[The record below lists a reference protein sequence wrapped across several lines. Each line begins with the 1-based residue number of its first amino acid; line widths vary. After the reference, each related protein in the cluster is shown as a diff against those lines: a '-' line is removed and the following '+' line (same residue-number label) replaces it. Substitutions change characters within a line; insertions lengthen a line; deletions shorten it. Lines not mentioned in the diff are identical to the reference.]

1 MTRRSKPN
9 AERPIHRSRGRSRTH
24 RVVYVAVEGEIT
36 EVDYLTYVNKELI
49 DDNEI
54 TLHVIARSNGL
65 KPTETVTK
73 VLDVDDPN
81 GELWVMFD
89 RDEHAGIPQAFS
101 QGRKKDVEVVF
112 SHPSFDLWLLLHFQS
127 FSGSQNGSSKIVH
140 EKLRQYP
147 GYETFG
153 KQGDDKGVKG
163 SRVDSIRGKGLT
175 AVRNARKLT
184 KDCAFDGCS
193 EAGGHADRCDPL
205 RRDPSTDV
213 WRLLASLKIIDI

>member
-9 AERPIHRSRGRSRTH
+9 ADRPIHRSPGRSRDH

-36 EVDYLTYVNKELI
+36 EVDYLAYVNKELI
-49 DDNEI
+49 DDGQI
-54 TLHVIARSNGL
+54 TLHVIARANGL
-65 KPTETVTK
+65 KPMETVTK
-73 VLDVDDPN
+73 VLDDPDP
-81 GELWVMFD
+81 GDELWVMFD
-89 RDEHAGIPQAFS
+89 RDEHTGIPQAFS
-101 QGRKKDVEVVF
+101 SGRKNDVDVAF
-112 SHPSFDLWLLLHFQS
+112 SHPSFDLWLLLHFQA

-153 KQGDDKGVKG
+153 KQGDDKSVKG
-163 SRVDSIRGKGLT
+163 TRVDSIRGKERT
-175 AVRNARKLT
+175 AARNARKLI

-193 EAGGHADRCDPL
+193 EAGGHADGCDPL

-213 WRLLASLKIIDI
+213 WRLLAALKIIDD